1 MKKIK
6 LFVKMSW
13 DVSIRYYILLFVS
26 CAISGVQVF
35 LNLSLPA
42 LFIEA
47 LTTGSSM
54 GKCGK
59 YAAIIVLSNVIL
71 FMCNQVIE
79 GKLEVEK
86 IYVNDMLNKK
96 LSQKIMT
103 LGYDK
108 IENPYYLDLRQQAV
122 YAIEVQDLYGVA
134 HMDESILY
142 KEFGANA
149 EFLIDHSKGYEPC
162 TIKEIHDYKPKTE
175 SISNGQILFNDY
187 NFDDALIVLYEMVDQ
202 LVLELTQRKSK
213 TNSISLYVR
222 YSKECTASTGG
233 TRKLNFRS
241 SSYSKILSE
250 FEKLYRETTKKNYPI
265 RQINVGL
272 NNIEEDEFQQ
282 LDLFGKVDDDK
293 EIKVQK
299 GIIEIKNKFGK
310 NAVLRCSSLQDK
322 ATARIRNKLVGG
334 HNGE

>member
-1 MKKIK
+1 MCEAG
-6 LFVKMSW
+6 SQ
-13 DVSIRYYILLFVS
+13 
-26 CAISGVQVF
+26 A
-35 LNLSLPA
+35 SLCD
-42 LFIEA
+42 I
-47 LTTGSSM
+47 TDIWNV
-54 GKCGK
+54 GKGIAKRLEK
-59 YAAIIVLSNVIL
+59 Y
-71 FMCNQVIE
+71 
-79 GKLEVEK
+79 G
-86 IYVNDMLNKK
+86 
-96 LSQKIMT
+96 
-103 LGYDK
+103 
-108 IENPYYLDLRQQAV
+108 
-122 YAIEVQDLYGVA
+122 VQDLYGVA
-134 HMDESILY
+134 HMDESLLY
-142 KEFGANA
+142 KEFGVNA

-213 TNSISLYVR
+213 TNSISLYIR
-222 YSKECTASTGG
+222 YSKEYTASTGG

-241 SSYSKILSE
+241 SSYSKISAE

-272 NNIEEDEFQQ
+272 NHIEEDEFQQ
-282 LDLFGKVDDDK
+282 LDLFDKVDDDK